1 VVELAAIFKSRIL
14 LNGADGKHA
23 RGKRGARSRLRGKIY
38 AASKAGFRGEVR
50 VSYPIEKRI
59 AGLCLGAAL
68 VCVAAVAPL
77 RAQTSAG
84 ASPKKTP
91 SARTV
96 AAKSAPAKPSLENLT
111 ALKSEGSKSA
121 PLTMEVFSDFECPAC
136 RALLQDTLR
145 QITVNYVD
153 TGKLY
158 LIHRD
163 FPLPMHKY
171 SREAARYANA
181 AALIG
186 KFNVVYAALFS
197 KQESWSV
204 NGQVDAVVAG
214 VLTPAEIARVRQS
227 AKEKDLDAAIQKDV
241 DLGTNVHRVTQT
253 PTSVITYQ
261 GQTYPIVGVVSYPI
275 LKQFLDQLLKR

>member
-1 VVELAAIFKSRIL
+1 VEERVIVPS
-14 LNGADGKHA
+14 
-23 RGKRGARSRLRGKIY
+23 GKRD
-38 AASKAGFRGEVR
+38 
-50 VSYPIEKRI
+50 
-59 AGLCLGAAL
+59 
-68 VCVAAVAPL
+68 AAVCAVAL
-77 RAQTSAG
+77 WFCAAAVLTADAQTNANAAPRKTSGTKSA
-84 ASPKKTP
+84 ATKP
-91 SARTV
+91 
-96 AAKSAPAKPSLENLT
+96 APAKLSLENLT

-136 RALLQDTLR
+136 RTLYQDTLR
-145 QITVNYVD
+145 QITQNYVD

-163 FPLPMHKY
+163 FPLAMHKY

-186 KFNVVYAALFS
+186 KFNAVYTALFN
-197 KQESWSV
+197 KQETWAA
-204 NGQVDAVVAG
+204 NGQVDAIVAS
-214 VLTPAEIARVRQS
+214 VLSPAEMAQVRQL

-241 DLGTNVHRVTQT
+241 DLGTKVHHVTQT

-261 GQTYPIVGVVSYPI
+261 GQMYPVVGVVSYPI

>member
-1 VVELAAIFKSRIL
+1 V
-14 LNGADGKHA
+14 
-23 RGKRGARSRLRGKIY
+23 
-38 AASKAGFRGEVR
+38 
-50 VSYPIEKRI
+50 
-59 AGLCLGAAL
+59 
-68 VCVAAVAPL
+68 AVAPS
-77 RAQTSAG
+77 RAQTSAS
-84 ASPKKTP
+84 ANAKKTT
-91 SARTV
+91 SAKTV
-96 AAKSAPAKPSLENLT
+96 AAKSAPARPSLENLT

-136 RALLQDTLR
+136 RALEQDTLR
-145 QITVNYVD
+145 QITQNYVD

-163 FPLPMHKY
+163 FPLPMHKF

-197 KQESWSV
+197 KQETWAAS
-204 NGQVDAVVAG
+204 GQVDAIVAG
-214 VLTPAEIARVRQS
+214 VLTPAEMVRVRQL
-227 AKEKDLDAAIQKDV
+227 AKDKDLDAAIQKDV

-253 PTSVITYQ
+253 PTSVVTYQ
-261 GQTYPIVGVVSYPI
+261 GQMYPVVGVVSYPI

>member
-1 VVELAAIFKSRIL
+1 MRAAPK
-14 LNGADGKHA
+14 A
-23 RGKRGARSRLRGKIY
+23 R
-38 AASKAGFRGEVR
+38 FRGEVSVIFR
-50 VSYPIEKRI
+50 IEKRV
-59 AGLCLGAAL
+59 AALCFVAAL
-68 VCVAAVAPL
+68 VCVAAGAPL
-77 RAQTSAG
+77 RAQTSAN
-84 ASPKKTP
+84 ATPKKTS
-91 SARTV
+91 SAKSLTPKSA
-96 AAKSAPAKPSLENLT
+96 AAKTAPAKPSLENLT

-136 RALLQDTLR
+136 RTLYQDTLR
-145 QITVNYVD
+145 QITQNYVD
-153 TGKLY
+153 TGKMY

-171 SREAARYANA
+171 SREAARYVNA

-197 KQESWSV
+197 KQETWAA
-204 NGQVDAVVAG
+204 NGQVDAIVAS
-214 VLTPAEIARVRQS
+214 VLSPAEMAQVRQL

-241 DLGTNVHRVTQT
+241 DLGTKVHHVTQT

-261 GQTYPIVGVVSYPI
+261 GQMYPVVGVVSYPI